1 MTLLFLFPGDPLQ
14 PGRPDPDFACEARA
28 AGAAGARVAVVDHEA
43 LLAGNATRAVAGVPA
58 GPGPV
63 RYRGRPLPAGRGAEL
78 AAALA
83 DRDRTLLTD
92 EERTD
97 GLGPVTDD
105 AEAARL
111 FEALVAAA
119 SGFPLALT
127 AGRVTL
133 RALPPAEC
141 ARLTDGG
148 TAGLTWV
155 DGAPPEG
162 TVEGAG
168 IMVRLAAAGLY
179 RPGWGTYAITRTED
193 GVALGG
199 IGFHGPPD
207 EAGTVELGYDL
218 SPSARGAGWATDA
231 VRLLASWAAA
241 RPEVGTLVATTEPAN
256 VPSQRVLERAG
267 FVRAGERSGMY
278 AFEYAG
284 SGNGGT
290 TDADGALSAGTR
302 PPS

>member
-1 MTLLFLFPGDPLQ
+1 MTNLFLSPGPGDPHQ
-14 PGRPDPDFACEARA
+14 PDSR
-28 AGAAGARVAVVDHEA
+28 
-43 LLAGNATRAVAGVPA
+43 
-58 GPGPV
+58 GPGS
-63 RYRGRPLPAGRGAEL
+63 AS
-78 AAALA
+78 
-83 DRDRTLLTD
+83 
-92 EERTD
+92 D
-97 GLGPVTDD
+97 G
-105 AEAARL
+105 
-111 FEALVAAA
+111 
-119 SGFPLALT
+119 PLALT

-133 RALPPAEC
+133 RALPPGEC
-141 ARLTDGG
+141 ARLADGG

-155 DGAPPEG
+155 DGEPPEG

-168 IMVRLAAAGLY
+168 IMVQLAAAGLY

-241 RPEVGTLVATTEPAN
+241 RPEVRMLRAATEPAN
-256 VPSQRVLERAG
+256 LPSQRVLARSG
-267 FVRAGERSGMY
+267 FVRAGEETGMY
-278 AFEYAG
+278 VFEYTG
-284 SGNGGT
+284 SGSGASGG
-290 TDADGALSAGTR
+290 ADGALSGGADGPLSAGTR